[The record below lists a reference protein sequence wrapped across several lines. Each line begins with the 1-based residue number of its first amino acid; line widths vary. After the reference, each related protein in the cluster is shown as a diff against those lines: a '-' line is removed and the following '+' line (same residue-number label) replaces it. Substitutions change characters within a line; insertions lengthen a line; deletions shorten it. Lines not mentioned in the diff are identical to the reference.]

1 MGTLADL
8 AESGDADALSAAI
21 ADGAHLDEADDEGN
35 TATHKAAQGEPECL
49 RLLLSHGATV
59 DSANAEGS
67 TPLIEAVKYGDREC
81 VAIILEAG
89 AAMAHLD
96 ATGRDAL
103 GCTLRLRSLTPRS
116 YAAFEGWRADGA
128 LSPADGDDALPPRV
142 RAGKDERRGQL
153 AVRRYPFTRP
163 TIRAVREDF
172 GTAPEDF
179 GSAVC
184 CIIKFRTTWRRVS
197 LFFLSLFV
205 RVGVQSHPDY
215 ARRRARSDVGIPTRR
230 NS

>member
-49 RLLLSHGATV
+49 RLLLSH
-59 DSANAEGS
+59 
-67 TPLIEAVKYGDREC
+67 
-81 VAIILEAG
+81 
-89 AAMAHLD
+89 
-96 ATGRDAL
+96 
-103 GCTLRLRSLTPRS
+103 
-116 YAAFEGWRADGA
+116 

-179 GSAVC
+179 GTRS
-184 CIIKFRTTWRRVS
+184 CIIKFRTTWRRRES
-197 LFFLSLFV
+197 LASIIRRHPLT
-205 RVGVQSHPDY
+205 VQADE
-215 ARRRARSDVGIPTRR
+215 
-230 NS
+230 

>member
-96 ATGRDAL
+96 ATGRSAL
-103 GCTLRLRSLTPRS
+103 G
-116 YAAFEGWRADGA
+116 YAEDEVADA
-128 LSPADGDDALPPRV
+128 EIISML
-142 RAGKDERRGQL
+142 
-153 AVRRYPFTRP
+153 
-163 TIRAVREDF
+163 
-172 GTAPEDF
+172 GTSS
-179 GSAVC
+179 SAC
-184 CIIKFRTTWRRVS
+184 WKR
-197 LFFLSLFV
+197 
-205 RVGVQSHPDY
+205 
-215 ARRRARSDVGIPTRR
+215 
-230 NS
+230 

>member
-21 ADGAHLDEADDEGN
+21 ADGANLDEADDEGN

-96 ATGRDAL
+96 ATGRPGAL
-103 GCTLRLRSLTPRS
+103 G
-116 YAAFEGWRADGA
+116 
-128 LSPADGDDALPPRV
+128 V
-142 RAGKDERRGQL
+142 
-153 AVRRYPFTRP
+153 VRRHNVPL
-163 TIRAVREDF
+163 VLLVQN
-172 GTAPEDF
+172 
-179 GSAVC
+179 SASC
-184 CIIKFRTTWRRVS
+184 PALRT
-197 LFFLSLFV
+197 FLHRSGKQS
-205 RVGVQSHPDY
+205 VGAACGLGGLDLGDQVPS
-215 ARRRARSDVGIPTRR
+215 SR
-230 NS
+230 N